1 MLPSAKK
8 KLSRRGFLEQA
19 VQKSASA
26 TGLLLGGALGGAA
39 STMLTSCSR
48 SMEGGERQVNI
59 LNWADY
65 LHPDAISTFEKR
77 YKIQVVQDTFAS
89 NEALLAKLQAGGT
102 RYDVIVPSS
111 YMVKQLK
118 KLDIMSPLEHD
129 KIKGLTNLLPRFQSP
144 SYDRGLQISVPYTW
158 GTTGIGFNLDL
169 VEKAM
174 QGSAVASLDLTRNL
188 AQRLNQGLAW
198 DMLWNDKFKGRLT
211 MLEDSREVI
220 GTALK
225 MQGHSYNTTD
235 EGLIKTA
242 TELLKKQKPLV
253 MCYTSDQ
260 VIVELASGDSLI
272 SQVYSGDCY
281 QARREN
287 KNLRYVIPSDGCS
300 IWTDNFCIPRSA
312 PHKDF
317 AYLWINYML
326 EPDVAAACANFTHY
340 ATANEKAFE
349 KVDAELVA
357 DPNLYPGAKVL
368 ERCEEIADVGNALF
382 YYDRMWT
389 ELKCS

>member
-1 MLPSAKK
+1 MLPSAEK

-129 KIKGLTNLLPRFQSP
+129 KIKGMLHELQQFEGDDDQAMDEYFEDMMQSVRALFSTEERDLLP
-144 SYDRGLQISVPYTW
+144 
-158 GTTGIGFNLDL
+158 
-169 VEKAM
+169 
-174 QGSAVASLDLTRNL
+174 L
-188 AQRLNQGLAW
+188 AN
-198 DMLWNDKFKGRLT
+198 
-211 MLEDSREVI
+211 
-220 GTALK
+220 
-225 MQGHSYNTTD
+225 
-235 EGLIKTA
+235 
-242 TELLKKQKPLV
+242 
-253 MCYTSDQ
+253 
-260 VIVELASGDSLI
+260 
-272 SQVYSGDCY
+272 
-281 QARREN
+281 
-287 KNLRYVIPSDGCS
+287 
-300 IWTDNFCIPRSA
+300 RSWHA
-312 PHKDF
+312 
-317 AYLWINYML
+317 
-326 EPDVAAACANFTHY
+326 
-340 ATANEKAFE
+340 
-349 KVDAELVA
+349 
-357 DPNLYPGAKVL
+357 
-368 ERCEEIADVGNALF
+368 
-382 YYDRMWT
+382 
-389 ELKCS
+389 